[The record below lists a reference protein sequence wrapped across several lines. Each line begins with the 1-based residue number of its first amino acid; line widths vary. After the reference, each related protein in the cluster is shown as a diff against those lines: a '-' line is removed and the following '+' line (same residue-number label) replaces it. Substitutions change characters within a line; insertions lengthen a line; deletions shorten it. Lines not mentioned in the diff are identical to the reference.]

1 MLSTF
6 HNEEVMNKRRRT
18 RRADGGQEDIVKP
31 VVVDDYN
38 TYMGGVDR
46 SDQMVLYYGYTHK

>member
-6 HNEEVMNKRRRT
+6 HTNDVIDKRRCT
-18 RRADGGQEDIVKP
+18 RAADGGQEVIRKP
-31 VVVDDYN
+31 VMVDDYN

-46 SDQMVLYYGYTHK
+46 SDQMLLYYGYTHK